1 MRTIEADRIG
11 ETVYGLI
18 LKASYEIGEDV
29 LCALQAA
36 REKESS
42 ALGCSILDQILE
54 NDRIAGSEHIAI
66 CQDTGVCVIF
76 MDIGQDVH
84 IAGGDLSET
93 LCSAVRRAYTDG
105 YLRKSMVSDP
115 LYDRLNTE
123 DNTPPVVHTRIVPGE
138 KIDITV
144 IPKGFGSENASAVRM
159 LAPAAG
165 EAGVIDFVAE
175 AVQSKGAN
183 ACPPLIIGVGIGGT
197 MESAAIMAKRMTA
210 RPLNIWNADPRYR
223 TLEQKIL
230 HRVNALGIG
239 PAGVG
244 GNCTALKVN
253 IETAPTH
260 IAGMPVAVNI
270 CCHAA
275 RHAHAVL

>member
-93 LCSAVRRAYTDG
+93 LCSAVLGLAE
-105 YLRKSMVSDP
+105 
-115 LYDRLNTE
+115 DREELA
-123 DNTPPVVHTRIVPGE
+123 RMAQ
-138 KIDITV
+138 
-144 IPKGFGSENASAVRM
+144 ASA
-159 LAPAAG
+159 
-165 EAGVIDFVAE
+165 
-175 AVQSKGAN
+175 
-183 ACPPLIIGVGIGGT
+183 
-197 MESAAIMAKRMTA
+197 
-210 RPLNIWNADPRYR
+210 
-223 TLEQKIL
+223 
-230 HRVNALGIG
+230 ALGIRD
-239 PAGVG
+239 AAAEI
-244 GNCTALKVN
+244 CR
-253 IETAPTH
+253 H
-260 IAGMPVAVNI
+260 ISLPE
-270 CCHAA
+270 
-275 RHAHAVL
+275 